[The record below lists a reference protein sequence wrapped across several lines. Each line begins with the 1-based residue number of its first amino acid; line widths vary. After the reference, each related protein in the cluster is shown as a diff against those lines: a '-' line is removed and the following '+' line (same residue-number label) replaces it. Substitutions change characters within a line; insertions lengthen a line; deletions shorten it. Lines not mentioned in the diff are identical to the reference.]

1 MWWSFQRDQKFWCTA
16 SNLGDKKSII
26 KIICQR
32 CGNVCVRLG
41 PSLGDK
47 WPKIM
52 SGDKSSSDVTS
63 RTGHTGH
70 QTLTWPAYVFTPG
83 PPAIYLRHRKHSKD
97 QTNTSSMLLTLFFHW
112 NKKGTFLVLLSMS
125 VCCLSNVLPSDCG
138 YCFPIVD
145 DTVSPEHKCQ
155 CYWFKLRQNS
165 VLLTSQRSVF
175 SSGYF
180 VLTVHSAVLTLVTS
194 LPITINPES

>member
-63 RTGHTGH
+63 RTGGWSPLVTRH
-70 QTLTWPAYVFTPG
+70 WPAYVFTPG

-97 QTNTSSMLLTLFFHW
+97 QTNTSSMLLTLFFHCG
-112 NKKGTFLVLLSMS
+112 KRKVHFLFFFPCPS
-125 VCCLSNVLPSDCG
+125 VVCQMFCP
-138 YCFPIVD
+138 PIVD
-145 DTVSPEHKCQ
+145 TVFRLLMTRCPQNTSVNVIDLNSARILSSSPHRDQFSRVATLCWQSSQ
-155 CYWFKLRQNS
+155 CS
-165 VLLTSQRSVF
+165 VDIGHQPA
-175 SSGYF
+175 
-180 VLTVHSAVLTLVTS
+180 HHH
-194 LPITINPES
+194 

>member
-1 MWWSFQRDQKFWCTA
+1 MWKWLCEAPPSP
-16 SNLGDKKSII
+16 
-26 KIICQR
+26 
-32 CGNVCVRLG
+32 G
-41 PSLGDK
+41 PGDK

-52 SGDKSSSDVTS
+52 SEDKSSSDVTS
-63 RTGHTGH
+63 RAGAGH
-70 QTLTWPAYVFTPG
+70 QTLTCVCFYPWCC
-83 PPAIYLRHRKHSKD
+83 YLDTWDTENTLKTK
-97 QTNTSSMLLTLFFHW
+97 QTLPQCCLTLFHW

-165 VLLTSQRSVF
+165 ILLTSQRSVF

-194 LPITINPES
+194 QPAHHH